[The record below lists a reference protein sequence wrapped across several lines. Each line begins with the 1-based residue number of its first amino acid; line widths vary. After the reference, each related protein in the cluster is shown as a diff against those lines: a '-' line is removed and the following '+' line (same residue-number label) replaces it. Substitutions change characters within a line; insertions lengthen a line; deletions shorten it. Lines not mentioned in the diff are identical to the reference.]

1 MNWIIRKLYNGGMKK
16 LTLLLIFFSF
26 SHNAMADLDTA
37 RKAIAAGDGKK
48 AVVELTRLAG
58 EGSGDAQYE
67 LGKLYAEGILIQ
79 PEPSRALLALSL
91 AVENGNKMAASLIE
105 AQKKRINLLQLASLQ
120 EELGVLFQK
129 GGPVHA
135 NPERAA
141 EWLGERALNPIR
153 FAEEERGELARK
165 VGKLYETK
173 IMRFTA
179 AHSWYSLAEA
189 FGSERARKDRQRMAL
204 FLQEQSLSQSKNE
217 SIKQYKRYLKQR
229 NKMMAGITQ

>member
-1 MNWIIRKLYNGGMKK
+1 MKK

-91 AVENGNKMAASLIE
+91 
-105 AQKKRINLLQLASLQ
+105 
-120 EELGVLFQK
+120 
-129 GGPVHA
+129 
-135 NPERAA
+135 
-141 EWLGERALNPIR
+141 
-153 FAEEERGELARK
+153 
-165 VGKLYETK
+165 
-173 IMRFTA
+173 
-179 AHSWYSLAEA
+179 
-189 FGSERARKDRQRMAL
+189 
-204 FLQEQSLSQSKNE
+204 
-217 SIKQYKRYLKQR
+217 
-229 NKMMAGITQ
+229 